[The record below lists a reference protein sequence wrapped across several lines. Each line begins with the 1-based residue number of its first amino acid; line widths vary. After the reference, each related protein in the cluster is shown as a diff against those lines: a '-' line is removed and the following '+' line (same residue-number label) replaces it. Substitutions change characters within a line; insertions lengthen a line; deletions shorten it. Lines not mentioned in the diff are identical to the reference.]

1 MSSSHRYFYL
11 FVVLF
16 LSAQTIHAQQTAI
29 IPITETTNSNGAF
42 VRGASNDG
50 KRIVFESSND
60 FTGENKDGNNEIFVY
75 DADLRQI
82 IQITRTGSQA
92 GTGGGSGGAVLQAS
106 NCPGGCEP
114 ASFTPTNAVPA
125 ISGDGTRI
133 VFASSSGLLTDI
145 PNPDGNVELY
155 LATLPR
161 GATVATM
168 LRLTETDGLKD
179 SFDNNT
185 PAINY
190 DGSVITFVSTR
201 RFFRSRG
208 VQIFSAQNDDNIAQV
223 FVYEVN
229 TKKFTQVTH
238 KRVDEGID
246 GFEVKGFIAN
256 PFISGDGKT
265 VAFLSGFNFG
275 GTVNNADLN
284 GEIFLYK
291 VGDAINQV
299 TQVTNTTELAEVP
312 EDGAVNVLSRF
323 SKHLSD
329 DGSLLVFESTGG
341 TAPVKTGEKIRDV
354 FLYNAT
360 TKTFTQITTQDVGK
374 KDLSDFNYFP
384 SLNGAGTFI
393 TFSSKLNLPVIND
406 TAGNFNNSREV
417 YRYDIA
423 ASTPANP
430 RYSLVTQTEL
440 SDVEGDQRLILLAPF
455 VSDDGAIVSFS
466 NNGNLLAPNFNSTP
480 EVFQA
485 VLRSAVRATNQT
497 VAAVNAASL
506 DTTGVARGSVV
517 AALGSQLANNN
528 AESSEVDNYPF
539 ELNGVSITV
548 GDSTSGIA
556 ARLISVSPT
565 QINFIFPTGI
575 AADRENSDGD
585 DAEFTINNNGVIS
598 KGKIHVRDASPGLY
612 TVNSNGRGIARAQCS
627 QASDDGSETLYTAL
641 PCPIGYENTTH
652 SIVLYGTGWRNG
664 ADIKVRFRFQLEN
677 GEEDEIEVTPSY
689 AGAYVDDNNVTHL
702 GLDQIVVALD
712 ADLANR
718 INVDTKVVLISNSE
732 ALTSQDEVVTSFST
746 FDEDLSVINAA
757 SQESGPLA
765 RGSIALALI
774 QNDDEEEDVF
784 TEQTL
789 TASVFNPP
797 FELGGIRIKV
807 AGADARILSISPE
820 TVKFILPVNIEP
832 NTNVLVRLTNGQKTF
847 YTRTQVQDAAPGLF
861 TVTDDG
867 DGKVSAQ
874 CGLYLANGTVEV
886 TAPPCAISAE
896 NERRVVVLQG
906 TGWRYASGV
915 KVTFNSIELTPTYA
929 GAEPGIPG
937 VDRIEITLPLSL
949 AEDIGGL
956 EKDIIVTASV
966 NGTTTASQSGA
977 TLAFQEV
984 VNDEAQARPSERTT
998 TRRNAGST
1006 QRQTGVRKR

>member
-1 MSSSHRYFYL
+1 MPQIHKYFQVFITL
-11 FVVLF
+11 ALLTVT
-16 LSAQTIHAQQTAI
+16 ARAQQTAI
-29 IPITETTNSNGAF
+29 IPITETISSNGAF

-50 KRIVFESSND
+50 KRVVFESSND
-60 FTGENKDGNNEIFVY
+60 YTGENKDGNNEIFVY
-75 DADLRQI
+75 DADLRKI

-92 GTGGGSGGAVLQAS
+92 GTGGGNGGAVLQAT

-114 ASFTPTNAVPA
+114 ASFTPTNAVSA

-168 LRLTETDGLKD
+168 QRLTETDGLKD

-208 VQIFSAQNDDNIAQV
+208 VQIFSAQNDDNIAQIY
-223 FVYEVN
+223 VYEVAA
-229 TKKFTQVTH
+229 KKFTQVTH
-238 KRVDEGID
+238 KRVAEGLD

-275 GTVNNADLN
+275 GTVSNTDLN

-299 TQVTNTTELAEVP
+299 TQITNTTAQAEVP

-354 FLYNAT
+354 FLYNAK
-360 TKTFTQITTQDVGK
+360 TKVFTQITTQDVGK
-374 KDLSDFNYFP
+374 KDLSDYNYFP
-384 SLNGAGTFI
+384 GLNGAGTFI

-423 ASTPANP
+423 ASTPTNP
-430 RYSLVTQTEL
+430 RYSLVTQTEI
-440 SDVEGDQRLILLAPF
+440 STVGGDQRLILLAPF
-455 VSDDGAIVSFS
+455 VSDDGTIVSFS
-466 NNGNLLAPNFNSTP
+466 NHGNLLASNFNSTP

-485 VLRSAVRATNQT
+485 VLRSVVRETNQT

-506 DTTGVARGSVV
+506 DTTGVARGSIV

-556 ARLISVSPT
+556 ARLISVSPS

-575 AADRENSDGD
+575 AADKEDSDGD

-598 KGKIHVRDASPGLY
+598 KGKTHVRDASPGLY
-612 TVNSNGRGIARAQCS
+612 TVNSNGKGIARAQCS

-641 PCPIGYENTTH
+641 PCPIGYDNTAH
-652 SIVLYGTGWRNG
+652 SIVLFGTGWRNG
-664 ADIKVRFRFQLEN
+664 ADIAVRFRFTLEN
-677 GEEDEIEVTPSY
+677 GEEDEIEVTPNY
-689 AGAYVDDNNVTHL
+689 AGAYVDEDGVTHF
-702 GLDQIVVALD
+702 GLDQIVVGLD
-712 ADLANR
+712 EDLANR
-718 INVDTKVVLISNSE
+718 VNVDTKVVLVSNSE
-732 ALTSQDEVVTSFST
+732 ALTSQDDVVTSFST

-774 QNDDEEEDVF
+774 QNDDDEEDVF
-784 TEQTL
+784 TTQTL
-789 TASVFNPP
+789 TVSAFNPP

-832 NTNVLVRLTNGQKTF
+832 NTNVLVQLTNGQKTF
-847 YTRTQVQDAAPGLF
+847 YTRAQVQDAAPGLF
-861 TVTDDG
+861 TVTEDG
-867 DGKVSAQ
+867 DGKVAAQ
-874 CGLYLANGTVEV
+874 CGLYLGNGTLEM

-896 NERRVVVLQG
+896 NERRVVILKG
-906 TGWRYASGV
+906 TGWRYASGI

-937 VDRIEITLPLSL
+937 VDRIEIALPNSI

-956 EKDIIVTASV
+956 EKDIVIIASV
-966 NGTTTASQSGA
+966 NGATMSSQSGA
-977 TLAFQEV
+977 TLAFREV
-984 VNDEAQARPSERTT
+984 VSNEPERITPARRSTSSAS
-998 TRRNAGST
+998 TRRQSEPGK
-1006 QRQTGVRKR
+1006 QIR